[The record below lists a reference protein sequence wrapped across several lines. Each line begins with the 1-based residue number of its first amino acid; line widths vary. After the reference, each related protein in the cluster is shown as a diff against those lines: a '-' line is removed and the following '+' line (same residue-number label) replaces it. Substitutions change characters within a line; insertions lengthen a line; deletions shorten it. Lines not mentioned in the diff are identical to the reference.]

1 MRFLNYA
8 LVLLFALGMLSC
20 GSSGSDP
27 DTTAPTVNFT
37 SPSTNADAPT
47 TITAGGTITFSGTLS
62 DNAKMKSIAFTNLK
76 EKAKTVNDFILDFNE
91 KLNSKKPGSASVLDK
106 SKSNVSF
113 SIETLA
119 GAPANEYTMTCTVID
134 NSDNPTTKTFYIK
147 VE

>member
-1 MRFLNYA
+1 MKILNYT
-8 LVLLFALGMLSC
+8 LILLFTLVILSC
-20 GSSGSDP
+20 GGGGGGSDE
-27 DTTAPTVNFT
+27 TAPIVNFT
-37 SPSTNADAPT
+37 SPSTNAATPT
-47 TITAGGTITFSGTLS
+47 TITAGGTIPFTGSLS
-62 DNAKMKSIAFTNLK
+62 DNKKMKSITFTNLQ

-106 SKSNVSF
+106 SESNVSF